1 MHVEYRMNQPKTFI
15 SSVKS
20 KKKLQSKEV
29 FEKGKIIV
37 YNWNCHKS
45 PVARASFRPYCN
57 VQIQRTFSYSRM
69 VPNKQ
74 DPELSVVYSYR
85 KYEIAKNFK
94 SDELFPPIQDR
105 AGTAFFKS

>member
-37 YNWNCHKS
+37 YNWNCHES

-85 KYEIAKNFK
+85 KYEIAKNSK